1 MPTLSRQIIEAAIS
15 GFEGQKL
22 HIDAQIADLRAMLN
36 GGKVARSIEP
46 KAASAKRKMSPA
58 TLRRMRQG
66 QQRRWAKARGES
78 TTNLE
83 VVPASKPKRKLSAA
97 GKAAIIAA
105 LKKRW
110 AEKRAGAVKSMTVA
124 KKVGRK
130 KVANK
135 AA

>member
-36 GGKVARSIEP
+36 GGKVAPSAEP

-78 TTNLE
+78 TINLE
-83 VVPASKPKRKLSAA
+83 VVPASKPKRKLRAA

>member
-1 MPTLSRQIIEAAIS
+1 MPTISRQIIEAAIS

-36 GGKVARSIEP
+36 GGKVAPSTEP
-46 KAASAKRKMSPA
+46 KPASAKRKMSPA

-78 TTNLE
+78 TINLE

-110 AEKRAGAVKSMTVA
+110 AEKRAGAVKSMMVA

-130 KVANK
+130 KLANK

>member
-1 MPTLSRQIIEAAIS
+1 
-15 GFEGQKL
+15 
-22 HIDAQIADLRAMLN
+22 
-36 GGKVARSIEP
+36 
-46 KAASAKRKMSPA
+46 
-58 TLRRMRQG
+58 MRQG

-78 TTNLE
+78 TINLE

-110 AEKRAGAVKSMTVA
+110 AEKRAGTVKSMAVT

>member
-1 MPTLSRQIIEAAIS
+1 
-15 GFEGQKL
+15 
-22 HIDAQIADLRAMLN
+22 
-36 GGKVARSIEP
+36 
-46 KAASAKRKMSPA
+46 
-58 TLRRMRQG
+58 
-66 QQRRWAKARGES
+66 
-78 TTNLE
+78 LE

-110 AEKRAGAVKSMTVA
+110 AEKRAGAVKSMMVA